1 MGGDR
6 DGLAVVGI
14 EQDPVGELLDAV
26 REAVELAVE
35 RVLDAGREAE
45 LGDLLRRVAMSGI
58 SRVLEHRLVQYRR
71 TFRSSVFTSFLSPLL
86 FLTAMGLGLGG
97 YVDRS
102 GTAALGGLTY
112 LQFLAPGLLAATVMQ
127 SAAFEATFPIIGG
140 LNWQRTFHAMYAT
153 PLSPF
158 DIALG
163 NLAWMAIRL
172 TMIAAVFTAVI
183 VLFGAAHSPLV
194 ILGIPVAVLTGMAFA
209 APISAFSATQRTPNQ
224 FNVIFRFGITPLF
237 LFSGT
242 FFPIETL
249 PSFLQPV
256 AWLSPLWHGVDLTRG
271 LVLGTFAD
279 RPVQML
285 IHVVVLSVIV
295 AVSSW
300 ATVRT
305 VERRLVRG

>member
-1 MGGDR
+1 MG
-6 DGLAVVGI
+6 V
-14 EQDPVGELLDAV
+14 
-26 REAVELAVE
+26 
-35 RVLDAGREAE
+35 
-45 LGDLLRRVAMSGI
+45 
-58 SRVLEHRLVQYRR
+58 
-71 TFRSSVFTSFLSPLL
+71 
-86 FLTAMGLGLGG
+86 GLGG

-102 GTAALGGLTY
+102 GGAALGGLTY

-153 PLSPF
+153 PLSPR
-158 DIALG
+158 DIAFG

-172 TMIAAVFTAVI
+172 AMISAVFTLIVI
-183 VLFGAAHSPLV
+183 LFGAAHSPLV
-194 ILGIPVAVLTGMAFA
+194 VLGIPVAVLTGMSFA
-209 APISAFSATQRTPNQ
+209 APISAFSATQRNPNR

-249 PSFLQPV
+249 PAVIQPI

-279 RPVQML
+279 NIPVML
-285 IHVVVLSVIV
+285 AHVVILSTIV
-295 AVSSW
+295 VVSSW
-300 ATVRT
+300 ATV
-305 VERRLVRG
+305 VMIERRLVKG